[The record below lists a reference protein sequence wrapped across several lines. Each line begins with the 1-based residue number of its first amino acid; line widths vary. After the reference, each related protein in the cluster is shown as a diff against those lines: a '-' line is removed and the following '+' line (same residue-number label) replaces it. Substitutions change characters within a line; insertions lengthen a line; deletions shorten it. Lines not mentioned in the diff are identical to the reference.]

1 MSTTFGCF
9 TLDPRPGPAP
19 IRNEVISSGVW
30 LRWLTSDGSSSG
42 RWPWSVVTMTVQ
54 LSNG

>member
-1 MSTTFGCF
+1 MSTTFGFF

-30 LRWLTSDGSSSG
+30 LRWLTRDGSSSV
-42 RWPWSVVTMTVQ
+42 RWPWSVVTITVQ